1 MVRSVLGLPLG
12 CRRSRARRGR
22 ARVVYLTYRSRVY
35 YINTVL
41 TVGVLDI
48 VAMRPPRILLRLP
61 GEKPLVLRK
70 LWALKLARGN
80 SRNRV
85 DEKVKRAEAG

>member
-1 MVRSVLGLPLG
+1 VVRSVLGLPLG

-48 VAMRPPRILLRLP
+48 VGLSLNLPQSQSLTLTQTVSQTISRIM
-61 GEKPLVLRK
+61 
-70 LWALKLARGN
+70 
-80 SRNRV
+80 S
-85 DEKVKRAEAG
+85 